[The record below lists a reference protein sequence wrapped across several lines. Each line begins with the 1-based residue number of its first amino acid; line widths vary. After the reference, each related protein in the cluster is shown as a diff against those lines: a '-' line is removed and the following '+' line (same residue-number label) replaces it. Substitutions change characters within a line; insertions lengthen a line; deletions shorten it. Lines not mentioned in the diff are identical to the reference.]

1 MRCQKISNL
10 LRSPMDLPNR
20 AWIETLSDEEKAE
33 LAGSIL
39 DEVDPNYQNLK
50 IFWAQLTEDV
60 RAELSIR
67 IQDEEL

>member
-1 MRCQKISNL
+1 
-10 LRSPMDLPNR
+10 MDLPNR